1 MMHAGVVLFAVVM
14 VSTAVDDDRVTHC
27 IKKFNLDTRSE
38 TANLVNEVLKCL
50 ENGGGVGC
58 VGEILAAPVF
68 FLVILV
74 CMYINTT

>member
-38 TANLVNEVLKCL
+38 TANLVNESD
-50 ENGGGVGC
+50 GTR
-58 VGEILAAPVF
+58 IFQAA
-68 FLVILV
+68 V
-74 CMYINTT
+74 CALRGRFEGITNHQL